1 MGELRESKKRE
12 TRQRLSDIA
21 TALFFARGFDA
32 VTIEEIAAAASVS
45 KPTVFNYF
53 ARKEDLFLD
62 REDDVK
68 LLLREALGERPE
80 GQSPIDALRR
90 LVDRLSE
97 QKHPFARIDSQTVA
111 WWRVVAASPS
121 LKARL
126 REIGDEVAS
135 GLAVDLAGPKP
146 DGLTRLVAGM
156 IVLTWRTAYSEAVL
170 VFERGGSAKK
180 ANAAFLAL
188 IDRGFAAVHGMA
200 ASSGQRPSGLG

>member
-12 TRQRLSDIA
+12 TRQRLSDVA
-21 TALFFARGFDA
+21 TELFFARGFDA
-32 VTIEEIAAAASVS
+32 VTIEEIAAAANVS

-68 LLLREALGERPE
+68 LLLREALGERPK

-90 LVDRLSE
+90 LVDRLCE
-97 QKHPFARIDSQTVA
+97 EKHPFARIDSETVG

-126 REIGDEVAS
+126 REIGDEVIE
-135 GLAVDLAGPKP
+135 GLAVELAGPKP
-146 DGLTRLVAGM
+146 DGLARLVAGM
-156 IVLTWRTAYSEAVL
+156 IVLTWRTAYSEAIR
-170 VFERGGSAKK
+170 VFERGGSVKK
-180 ANAAFLAL
+180 ANAAFIAL
-188 IDRGFAAVHGMA
+188 IDRGFAAVHGIVEG
-200 ASSGQRPSGLG
+200 SGAR